1 MATVL
6 FVEAS
11 GAEHRID
18 VPAGENLMRAALN
31 EGLDG
36 MVGECGGG
44 LACATCHCYVEEDWA
59 DRLPAPAQTEL
70 GGMETTPEVD
80 VAAVVQRAV
89 EETLKLTID
98 IPRIAV
104 VPRGE
109 VTNGFHPFT
118 LDVTGLHLQPKDRSL
133 VGQTLRTHEQF
144 T

>member
-18 VPAGENLMRAALN
+18 VPTGENLMRAALN
-31 EGLDG
+31 EGLEG

-70 GGMETTPEVD
+70 DMLECTASERRPSSRLGCQIIVSDALDGLVVHLP
-80 VAAVVQRAV
+80 AAQY
-89 EETLKLTID
+89 
-98 IPRIAV
+98 
-104 VPRGE
+104 
-109 VTNGFHPFT
+109 
-118 LDVTGLHLQPKDRSL
+118 
-133 VGQTLRTHEQF
+133 
-144 T
+144 

>member
-18 VPAGENLMRAALN
+18 VPTGENLMRAALN

-70 GGMETTPEVD
+70 DMLECTASERRPSSRRAHCGSASHAALTD
-80 VAAVVQRAV
+80 VLAS
-89 EETLKLTID
+89 
-98 IPRIAV
+98 
-104 VPRGE
+104 
-109 VTNGFHPFT
+109 HPT
-118 LDVTGLHLQPKDRSL
+118 RH
-133 VGQTLRTHEQF
+133 VG
-144 T
+144 

>member
-11 GAEHRID
+11 GAKHRID
-18 VPAGENLMRAALN
+18 VPTGENLMRAALN

-70 GGMETTPEVD
+70 DMLECTASERRPSSRLSCQIIASDALDGLVVHLP
-80 VAAVVQRAV
+80 AAQY
-89 EETLKLTID
+89 
-98 IPRIAV
+98 
-104 VPRGE
+104 
-109 VTNGFHPFT
+109 
-118 LDVTGLHLQPKDRSL
+118 
-133 VGQTLRTHEQF
+133 
-144 T
+144 

>member
-18 VPAGENLMRAALN
+18 VPTGENLMRAALN
-31 EGLDG
+31 EGLEG

-70 GGMETTPEVD
+70 DMLECTASERRPSSRLSCQIIASDALDGL
-80 VAAVVQRAV
+80 VV
-89 EETLKLTID
+89 
-98 IPRIAV
+98 
-104 VPRGE
+104 
-109 VTNGFHPFT
+109 
-118 LDVTGLHLQPKDRSL
+118 HLPTAQY
-133 VGQTLRTHEQF
+133 
-144 T
+144 

>member
-18 VPAGENLMRAALN
+18 VPTGENLMRAALN

-70 GGMETTPEVD
+70 DMLECTASERRPSSRLGCQIIVSDALDGLVVHLP
-80 VAAVVQRAV
+80 AAQY
-89 EETLKLTID
+89 
-98 IPRIAV
+98 
-104 VPRGE
+104 
-109 VTNGFHPFT
+109 
-118 LDVTGLHLQPKDRSL
+118 
-133 VGQTLRTHEQF
+133 
-144 T
+144 

>member
-18 VPAGENLMRAALN
+18 VPTGENLMRAALN
-31 EGLDG
+31 EGLEG

-70 GGMETTPEVD
+70 DMLECTASERRPSSRLGCQIIASDALDGLVVHLP
-80 VAAVVQRAV
+80 AAQY
-89 EETLKLTID
+89 
-98 IPRIAV
+98 
-104 VPRGE
+104 
-109 VTNGFHPFT
+109 
-118 LDVTGLHLQPKDRSL
+118 
-133 VGQTLRTHEQF
+133 
-144 T
+144 

>member
-6 FVEAS
+6 FVQAS

-18 VPAGENLMRAALN
+18 VPTGENLMRAALN

-70 GGMETTPEVD
+70 DMLECTASERRPSSRLGCQIIVSDALDGLVVHLP
-80 VAAVVQRAV
+80 AAQY
-89 EETLKLTID
+89 
-98 IPRIAV
+98 
-104 VPRGE
+104 
-109 VTNGFHPFT
+109 
-118 LDVTGLHLQPKDRSL
+118 
-133 VGQTLRTHEQF
+133 
-144 T
+144 

>member
-18 VPAGENLMRAALN
+18 VPTGENLMRAALN

-70 GGMETTPEVD
+70 DMLECTASERRPSSRLGCQIIASDALDGLVVHLP
-80 VAAVVQRAV
+80 AAQY
-89 EETLKLTID
+89 
-98 IPRIAV
+98 
-104 VPRGE
+104 
-109 VTNGFHPFT
+109 
-118 LDVTGLHLQPKDRSL
+118 
-133 VGQTLRTHEQF
+133 
-144 T
+144 

>member
-18 VPAGENLMRAALN
+18 VPTGENLMRAALN

-70 GGMETTPEVD
+70 DMLECTASERRQSSRLGCQIIASDALDGLVVHLP
-80 VAAVVQRAV
+80 AAQY
-89 EETLKLTID
+89 
-98 IPRIAV
+98 
-104 VPRGE
+104 
-109 VTNGFHPFT
+109 
-118 LDVTGLHLQPKDRSL
+118 
-133 VGQTLRTHEQF
+133 
-144 T
+144 

>member
-31 EGLDG
+31 EGLEG

-44 LACATCHCYVEEDWA
+44 LVCATCHCYVEADWA

-70 GGMETTPEVD
+70 DMLECTASERRPSSRLSRQIIVSDALDGLVIHLP
-80 VAAVVQRAV
+80 AAQY
-89 EETLKLTID
+89 
-98 IPRIAV
+98 
-104 VPRGE
+104 
-109 VTNGFHPFT
+109 
-118 LDVTGLHLQPKDRSL
+118 
-133 VGQTLRTHEQF
+133 
-144 T
+144 

>member
-18 VPAGENLMRAALN
+18 VPTGENLMRAALN

-70 GGMETTPEVD
+70 DMLECTASERRPSSRLSCQIIASDALDGLVVHLP
-80 VAAVVQRAV
+80 AAQY
-89 EETLKLTID
+89 
-98 IPRIAV
+98 
-104 VPRGE
+104 
-109 VTNGFHPFT
+109 
-118 LDVTGLHLQPKDRSL
+118 
-133 VGQTLRTHEQF
+133 
-144 T
+144 

>member
-18 VPAGENLMRAALN
+18 VPTGENLMRAALN

-70 GGMETTPEVD
+70 DMLECTASERRPSSRLSCQIIASDALDGL
-80 VAAVVQRAV
+80 VV
-89 EETLKLTID
+89 
-98 IPRIAV
+98 
-104 VPRGE
+104 
-109 VTNGFHPFT
+109 
-118 LDVTGLHLQPKDRSL
+118 HLPTAQY
-133 VGQTLRTHEQF
+133 
-144 T
+144 

>member
-18 VPAGENLMRAALN
+18 VPTGENLMRAALN
-31 EGLDG
+31 EGLEG

-70 GGMETTPEVD
+70 DMLECTASERRQSSRLSCQIIASDALDGLVVHLP
-80 VAAVVQRAV
+80 AAQY
-89 EETLKLTID
+89 
-98 IPRIAV
+98 
-104 VPRGE
+104 
-109 VTNGFHPFT
+109 
-118 LDVTGLHLQPKDRSL
+118 
-133 VGQTLRTHEQF
+133 
-144 T
+144 

>member
-18 VPAGENLMRAALN
+18 VPTGENLMRAALN

-70 GGMETTPEVD
+70 DMLECTASERRPSSRLSCQIIASDALDGLVIHLP
-80 VAAVVQRAV
+80 AAQY
-89 EETLKLTID
+89 
-98 IPRIAV
+98 
-104 VPRGE
+104 
-109 VTNGFHPFT
+109 
-118 LDVTGLHLQPKDRSL
+118 
-133 VGQTLRTHEQF
+133 
-144 T
+144 

>member
-18 VPAGENLMRAALN
+18 VPTGENLMRAALN

-44 LACATCHCYVEEDWA
+44 LACATCHCYVEEAWA

-70 GGMETTPEVD
+70 DMLECTASERRPSSRLSCQIIASDALDGLVVHLP
-80 VAAVVQRAV
+80 AAQY
-89 EETLKLTID
+89 
-98 IPRIAV
+98 
-104 VPRGE
+104 
-109 VTNGFHPFT
+109 
-118 LDVTGLHLQPKDRSL
+118 
-133 VGQTLRTHEQF
+133 
-144 T
+144 

>member
-18 VPAGENLMRAALN
+18 VPTGENLMRAALN

-70 GGMETTPEVD
+70 DMLECTASERRPSSRLGCQIIVSDAIDGLVVHLP
-80 VAAVVQRAV
+80 AAQY
-89 EETLKLTID
+89 
-98 IPRIAV
+98 
-104 VPRGE
+104 
-109 VTNGFHPFT
+109 
-118 LDVTGLHLQPKDRSL
+118 
-133 VGQTLRTHEQF
+133 
-144 T
+144 

>member
-18 VPAGENLMRAALN
+18 VPTGENLMRAALN

-70 GGMETTPEVD
+70 DMLECTASERRPSSRLGCQIVVSDALDGLVVHLP
-80 VAAVVQRAV
+80 AAQY
-89 EETLKLTID
+89 
-98 IPRIAV
+98 
-104 VPRGE
+104 
-109 VTNGFHPFT
+109 
-118 LDVTGLHLQPKDRSL
+118 
-133 VGQTLRTHEQF
+133 
-144 T
+144 

>member
-18 VPAGENLMRAALN
+18 VPTGENLMRAALN

-44 LACATCHCYVEEDWA
+44 LACATCHCYVEEDWT

-70 GGMETTPEVD
+70 DMLECTASERRPSSRLSCQIIASDALDGLVVHLP
-80 VAAVVQRAV
+80 AAQY
-89 EETLKLTID
+89 
-98 IPRIAV
+98 
-104 VPRGE
+104 
-109 VTNGFHPFT
+109 
-118 LDVTGLHLQPKDRSL
+118 
-133 VGQTLRTHEQF
+133 
-144 T
+144 